1 MAITKAKKSELI
13 EKFDRIL
20 SDAATTVFVKFKG
33 ITVADTTLMRRALR
47 DAGIGY
53 TVVKKTL
60 LERVLKARGYKGD
73 LPALPGEVAMVYGK
87 DAVAPAREIAVFA
100 KKYGENLSLL
110 GGIFEGTFRDKAGI
124 VTIASIPSLQV
135 LYGQF
140 ANVINS
146 PIQGLAVALNEVAKK
161 KGN

>member
-20 SDAATTVFVKFKG
+20 KDAVTTVFVGFKG

-60 LERVLKARGYKGD
+60 LERALKARGYKGE

-87 DAVAPAREIAVFA
+87 DAVAPAREIAVYA
-100 KKYGENLSLL
+100 KKHGGNLSLL
-110 GGIFEGTFRDKAGI
+110 GGIFEGAFRDKAGI
-124 VTIASIPSLQV
+124 ITIASIPSLHV

-146 PIQGLAVALNEVAKK
+146 PIQGLAVALSEVAKK

>member
-47 DAGIGY
+47 DTGIGY

-73 LPALPGEVAMVYGK
+73 LPALPGEVAIVYGK
-87 DAVAPAREIAVFA
+87 DAIAPAREIAVFA

-110 GGIFEGTFRDKAGI
+110 GGIFEGAFRDKAGI